1 MTAKA
6 TGNKSVN
13 GRMMACNDE
22 SGRWTTMQQP
32 TNEGSSKGGWWWWW
46 WQWRHSN
53 CMKWLRD
60 VGRGMNWDKHM
71 DDYRKKIVE
80 IRSLELSGVVIDKDA
95 PPLFKLGSA

>member
-1 MTAKA
+1 
-6 TGNKSVN
+6 
-13 GRMMACNDE
+13 
-22 SGRWTTMQQP
+22 
-32 TNEGSSKGGWWWWW
+32 
-46 WQWRHSN
+46 
-53 CMKWLRD
+53 MKWLRD